1 MTTTDVTRR
10 SLLVGC
16 AAAGLGGPPQ
26 AQAAETFGSGAGSFL
41 FSAWPGPSIAVHTFA
56 PENADRESPIVFV
69 MHGQGRNASDYR
81 DNWIAIANQRRTII
95 IAPEFDA
102 RRFPRTSGYALGGLS
117 DPDDEAR
124 FRMMPASPINAIEP
138 LFDEVCTRLGRTCGS
153 YALFG
158 HSAGG
163 QFAHRFAMFARP
175 QRASHIVAANAG
187 WYTFPSATIPFP
199 YGLAGADLG
208 VDSLREVFARR
219 LTILLG
225 REDIDTQ
232 SENLRRTL
240 EALAQGPH
248 RLARGEHFFAAA
260 RDEAA
265 RIGAPFA
272 WRLAFAPGVAHD
284 NAAIASFAADILLSA
299 AAQVAP

>member
-1 MTTTDVTRR
+1 MTIADITRR
-10 SLLVGC
+10 GLVIGC
-16 AAAGLGGPPQ
+16 AAAGLARP
-26 AQAAETFGSGAGSFL
+26 AQAHAAPSLGAGAGRFL

-56 PENADRESPIVFV
+56 PEGAVRDSPIVFV
-69 MHGQGRNASDYR
+69 MHGQGRNAADYR
-81 DNWIAIANQRRTII
+81 DNWIAIANQRRAII

-102 RRFPRTSGYALGGLS
+102 RRFPRTAGYALGGLS
-117 DPDDEAR
+117 EPDDEAR
-124 FRMMPASPINAIEP
+124 FRVTPASPVNAIEP
-138 LFDEVCTRLGRTCGS
+138 LFDEVCMRLDRRCAS

-175 QRASHIVAANAG
+175 RRARHIVAANAG
-187 WYTFPSATIPFP
+187 WYTFPSLTIPFP
-199 YGLAGADLG
+199 YGLAWTD
-208 VDSLREVFARR
+208 VDAERLREAFARP

-225 REDIDTQ
+225 REDTDTEDQ
-232 SENLRRTL
+232 SLRRTP

-248 RLARGEHFFAAA
+248 RLARGERFFAAA
-260 RDEAA
+260 RNEAA

-284 NAAIASFAADILLSA
+284 NGAIASFAADILFGA
-299 AAQVAP
+299 AAEVAP